1 MPVFKLVV
9 NNLDRFI
16 IVASN
21 YSSFLTTH
29 KTSEVSKIHMILDTI
44 GIGASR
50 SSPDYPMLHR
60 TILVCVSRSYIPNK
74 SNGPLTGDNPPAP

>member
-29 KTSEVSKIHMILDTI
+29 KTSEVSKRYMILDTI
-44 GIGASR
+44 GIGVSG
-50 SSPDYPMLHR
+50 SSSEYPMLHR
-60 TILVCVSRSYIPNK
+60 PLLVCVSRSCIPNK
-74 SNGPLTGDNPPAP
+74 SNGPLSGDNPQGP